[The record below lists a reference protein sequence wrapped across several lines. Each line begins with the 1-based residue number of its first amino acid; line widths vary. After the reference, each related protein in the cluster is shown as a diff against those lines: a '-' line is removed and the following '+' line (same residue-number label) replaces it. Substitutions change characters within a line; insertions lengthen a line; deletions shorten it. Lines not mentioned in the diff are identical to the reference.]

1 MIIDRNDFPKKITFT
16 INIIFDYILRILSEK
31 SKKTA
36 ICILKE
42 ENKLVKYNCEINQTE
57 NIDIKNIEANFDFDF
72 NKQYELLVSPMAEF
86 NKDKIINQTTAKISS
101 SNLILFYGDLS
112 LENNYFRVKGKL
124 DENSQINNN
133 FKLNVYSEDY
143 KQINISCEVIN
154 NIYNNFEIKCDRDK
168 SVSFSV
174 NNTISYMEQ
183 KQLLIIINDGGNDFV
198 DKISLDEM
206 NKNRFNKKNNKTL
219 SGGIIALIIVASVIV
234 ITIILLIIFRTKLF
248 KNKTQSNDS
257 TSTME
262 SKNIF
267 ELTGENLP

>member
-1 MIIDRNDFPKKITFT
+1 M
-16 INIIFDYILRILSEK
+16 
-31 SKKTA
+31 
-36 ICILKE
+36 
-42 ENKLVKYNCEINQTE
+42 
-57 NIDIKNIEANFDFDF
+57 
-72 NKQYELLVSPMAEF
+72 
-86 NKDKIINQTTAKISS
+86 
-101 SNLILFYGDLS
+101 ILFYGDLS
-112 LENNYFRVKGKL
+112 LENDYFRVKGKL
-124 DENSQINNN
+124 NENIQINNN
-133 FKLNVYSEDY
+133 FILNAYSEDY

-206 NKNRFNKKNNKTL
+206 GENRFNKKNNKTL
-219 SGGIIALIIVASVIV
+219 SGGIIALIIVGSVIV
-234 ITIILLIIFRTKLF
+234 IAIILLIIFRTKLF
-248 KNKTQSNDS
+248 KNKTQSNES

>member
-1 MIIDRNDFPKKITFT
+1 MFI
-16 INIIFDYILRILSEK
+16 
-31 SKKTA
+31 
-36 ICILKE
+36 
-42 ENKLVKYNCEINQTE
+42 Q
-57 NIDIKNIEANFDFDF
+57 
-72 NKQYELLVSPMAEF
+72 
-86 NKDKIINQTTAKISS
+86 KIINK
-101 SNLILFYGDLS
+101 LIF
-112 LENNYFRVKGKL
+112 
-124 DENSQINNN
+124 
-133 FKLNVYSEDY
+133 
-143 KQINISCEVIN
+143 
-154 NIYNNFEIKCDRDK
+154 NFEIKCDRDK

-219 SGGIIALIIVASVIV
+219 SGGIIALIIVVSVIV